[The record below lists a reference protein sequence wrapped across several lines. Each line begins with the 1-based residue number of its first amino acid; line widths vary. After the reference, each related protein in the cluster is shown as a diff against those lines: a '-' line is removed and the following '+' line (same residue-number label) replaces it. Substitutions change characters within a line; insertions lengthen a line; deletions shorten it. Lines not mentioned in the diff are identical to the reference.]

1 MQSERSNF
9 LRLFLI
15 AASFFASDRFSDSIP
30 TNAAV
35 TEAGSWRRRVRKSLA
50 LRLGGPDGAAS
61 EPERAG
67 SSLI

>member
-15 AASFFASDRFSDSIP
+15 AASFLASDRFPYSIP
-30 TNAAV
+30 TNA
-35 TEAGSWRRRVRKSLA
+35 AGSWRRRVRKSLA
-50 LRLGGPDGAAS
+50 LRLGGPDSAAS

>member
-1 MQSERSNF
+1 MQSERSDF

-15 AASFFASDRFSDSIP
+15 TASFLASDRFPDSIP

-50 LRLGGPDGAAS
+50 LWLGGPDSAAS
-61 EPERAG
+61 EPEQAS